1 MKTIQKFRNNRIIA
15 LAYFSRPYPTYL
27 FSLQLPRQI
36 LLVDELGWVKR
47 TGFLPIIF
55 SAYLVDLS
63 VDTTV
68 LWQLK
73 HCNIRTS
80 WNRLEAFIKAI
91 WKPHVGDVGEP
102 VQIRKWMQTFAILC
116 SKLKSSGALGCR
128 TEFGDHRLMGS
139 WRWRSLC
146 LGTGGWPKL
155 GGSTPFISYW
165 ENHYAQ
171 QEVCNTPLVQSHPLW
186 ICAPL
191 SLLGRNWSLL
201 VVLWL
206 ENQNFFI
213 FLGVSLDGLIVRL
226 EGNSVGS

>member
-1 MKTIQKFRNNRIIA
+1 MKTTQKFRNNRIIA
-15 LAYFSRPYPTYL
+15 LAYFSHLYPTYL

-55 SAYLVDLS
+55 STYLVDLS

-80 WNRLEAFIKAI
+80 WNRLQAFIKAI

-102 VQIRKWMQTFAILC
+102 VQIRKWMQTFVILC
-116 SKLKSSGALGCR
+116 SKPKSSGALGCR
-128 TEFGDHRLMGS
+128 TVNNVLEFGGHRLMGS

-146 LGTGGWPKL
+146 FGTGGWPKL
-155 GGSTPFISYW
+155 EGSTPFSSPTGRTTA
-165 ENHYAQ
+165 AQ
-171 QEVCNTPLVQSHPLW
+171 QEVCNPPLAQSHPSFREKLE
-186 ICAPL
+186 PFSR
-191 SLLGRNWSLL
+191 SLARKPKF
-201 VVLWL
+201 VH
-206 ENQNFFI
+206 
-213 FLGVSLDGLIVRL
+213 FLRR
-226 EGNSVGS
+226 